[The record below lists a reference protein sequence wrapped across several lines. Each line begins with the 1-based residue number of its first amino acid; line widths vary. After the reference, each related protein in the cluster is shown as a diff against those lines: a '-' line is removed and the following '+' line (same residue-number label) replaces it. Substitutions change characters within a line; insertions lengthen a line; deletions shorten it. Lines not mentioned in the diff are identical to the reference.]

1 MQPKGLLIDVT
12 RCIGCGACVEACQE
26 ANGLPKEKEPPKVLS
41 AKAYTVVQ
49 EKAGGKYVR
58 RLCMHC
64 VTPACASACPVA
76 ALHKT
81 PEGPVDYDWDRC
93 MGCRYC
99 MIACPFEVPTYEWDK
114 PLPRVRKCI
123 LCSGRLKEG
132 KPTACSEACPA
143 EATVFGERAALVAE
157 AHRRIKEAP
166 AQYKDVVFGEAE
178 VGGTSVLYLADVAM
192 TDLGF
197 PVRLPGAPLPQF
209 TERVLSKIPG
219 VVLVGGAFLF
229 GMHWLTDRKN
239 ELAAAPAPVRDGG
252 RKP

>member
-1 MQPKGLLIDVT
+1 MEPKGLLIDVT
-12 RCIGCGACVEACQE
+12 RCVGCGACVEACQE
-26 ANGLPKEKEPPKVLS
+26 ANGLPKEKEPPKVLNS
-41 AKAYTVVQ
+41 KAYTVLQ
-49 EKAGGKYVR
+49 DKGNDKYVR

-64 VTPACASACPVA
+64 VDPACASACPVA

-99 MIACPFEVPTYEWDK
+99 LIACPFDVPTYEWDK
-114 PLPRVRKCI
+114 ALPRVRKCI
-123 LCSGRLKEG
+123 LCAPRLKEG

-143 EATVFGERAALVAE
+143 EATVFGTREAMLAE
-157 AHRRIKEAP
+157 AHKRLRENP
-166 AQYKDVVFGEAE
+166 EQYKNTVFGETE

-192 TDLGF
+192 TELGF
-197 PVRLPGAPLPQF
+197 PTRLPEGPLPQF

-219 VVLVGGAFLF
+219 VVLVGGAFLY

-239 ELAAAPAPVRDGG
+239 DLAEAPAPGRHGG
-252 RKP
+252 DKP